1 MPWISLTPRKSFVLF
16 NKEWQEDG
24 YRDYL
29 NPLKD
34 EVETEEMIL
43 DGELKKMI
51 GNVTVR
57 LRKEELSITT
67 TGSTKKKVSYAPTP
81 LMTTTTTTES
91 TSYDAAS
98 METIR
103 EYLDTRPE
111 LKGILESSSKSPQK
125 RGGDISFLNGEEPS
139 DGDNNGNI
147 GPHCEI
153 SLGQYEKAMAALK
166 VKFLWVNLMFNS
178 VKLLSSQY
186 HDTRITYA
194 CNHRIS

>member
-1 MPWISLTPRKSFVLF
+1 MDIFNAAKKFRVLF

-34 EVETEEMIL
+34 EVEDDEMVL
-43 DGELKKMI
+43 DEELKRMV
-51 GNVTVR
+51 GNAPVR
-57 LRKEELSITT
+57 LRKEKLSTSNT
-67 TGSTKKKVSYAPTP
+67 NGSTKKQVPFTP
-81 LMTTTTTTES
+81 VTTTTTTTTVS

-111 LKGILESSSKSPQK
+111 LKGILDTTTSKTSQK
-125 RGGDISFLNGEEPS
+125 GGGELSFLNEEEPRNV
-139 DGDNNGNI
+139 DNDTI

-166 VKFLWVNLMFNS
+166 SEVPLGAFEM
-178 VKLLSSQY
+178 
-186 HDTRITYA
+186 
-194 CNHRIS
+194 

>member
-1 MPWISLTPRKSFVLF
+1 VHLLNVNNHAMDIFNAAKKFRTLF

-51 GNVTVR
+51 GNAPVR

-81 LMTTTTTTES
+81 IMTTTTTTTTES

-111 LKGILESSSKSPQK
+111 LKGILEASSKSPQK
-125 RGGDISFLNGEEPS
+125 GGDISFLNGEDS
-139 DGDNNGNI
+139 GDGDNNGNI

-166 VKFLWVNLMFNS
+166 SEVPLGAFDM
-178 VKLLSSQY
+178 
-186 HDTRITYA
+186 
-194 CNHRIS
+194 